1 MTQATEATD
10 TQWRLSQR
18 PRPSGDACRL
28 PLREGGFLE
37 PAHVGGNSSQVSV
50 LAPISKSGRTNNRA
64 SKGGSTHSSS
74 RPRAALLL
82 RSNRD
87 APLPSRYRL
96 IEEIPDCST
105 EWPDQDEGRPPTVSP
120 SVVARILMMQK
131 PSVTA
136 GTSMM
141 APRAV
146 SDGDIARSP
155 TNGATSRPPLAP
167 REEEP
172 ANIGKWYHRERNA
185 SGSRRSGRVC
195 GDCLDASCNLP
206 PAFSRPR
213 AARVIWM
220 HRRHPTLFSSV
231 RLARAPLI
239 PRADASFPRSDQR
252 ACRRH
257 RCMGAD
263 VGSARHET
271 RQDCVPAFLP

>member
-1 MTQATEATD
+1 MD
-10 TQWRLSQR
+10 
-18 PRPSGDACRL
+18 
-28 PLREGGFLE
+28 
-37 PAHVGGNSSQVSV
+37 GNSSQVSA
-50 LAPISKSGRTNNRA
+50 LAPISKSGRTKNRA
-64 SKGGSTHSSS
+64 SKDGLTHSSS

-82 RSNRD
+82 RSNQD

-120 SVVARILMMQK
+120 SVVARILMTQK

-136 GTSMM
+136 GTLMM
-141 APRAV
+141 AARAGFDSGV
-146 SDGDIARSP
+146 ARSP

-167 REEEP
+167 REEAS
-172 ANIGKWYHRERNA
+172 ANIGKWYRRERNA
-185 SGSRRSGRVC
+185 IGSPEVGASMRRLFRRVVKPAAC
-195 GDCLDASCNLP
+195 IQPTRGPARHLDAPTP
-206 PAFSRPR
+206 P
-213 AARVIWM
+213 
-220 HRRHPTLFSSV
+220 PTLFSSV

-263 VGSARHET
+263 AGSARHET
-271 RQDCVPAFLP
+271 RQDYVPAFLP

>member
-1 MTQATEATD
+1 M
-10 TQWRLSQR
+10 
-18 PRPSGDACRL
+18 
-28 PLREGGFLE
+28 
-37 PAHVGGNSSQVSV
+37 GGNSSQVSA
-50 LAPISKSGRTNNRA
+50 LAPISKSGRTKNRA
-64 SKGGSTHSSS
+64 LKGGSTHSSS

-82 RSNRD
+82 RSNQD

-96 IEEIPDCST
+96 VEGIPDCST
-105 EWPDQDEGRPPTVSP
+105 EWPDQDAGRPPTVSP
-120 SVVARILMMQK
+120 SVVARILMMAARAGSDR
-131 PSVTA
+131 SV
-136 GTSMM
+136 
-141 APRAV
+141 
-146 SDGDIARSP
+146 ARSP

-167 REEEP
+167 REEAP

-263 VGSARHET
+263 VGSARQET